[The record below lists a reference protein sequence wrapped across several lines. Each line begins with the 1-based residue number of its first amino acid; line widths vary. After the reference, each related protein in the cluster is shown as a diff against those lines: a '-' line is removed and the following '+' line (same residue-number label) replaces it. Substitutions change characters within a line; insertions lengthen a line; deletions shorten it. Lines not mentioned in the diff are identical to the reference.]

1 MNFSYLRREPGFYR
15 RVLTLALPVVLQNLI
30 TTSLGFMDTFMVG
43 LVGQEQMSAVTVSN
57 VPIYIIQL
65 IIFGLQSGSRV
76 LISQFWGRGDK
87 ESINRVMGIG
97 FFVAGGI
104 STVCALTMG
113 LFPRQVLLLITDN
126 LRLVEL
132 GTPYIRIVGF
142 SYILNS
148 LSSIYIGMQQSIE
161 NPRFGM
167 TVFAISTVCNTL
179 GNYILIFGKLGLPA
193 LGITGAAIATFSSR
207 VVEFVISLT
216 YALRCKRMP
225 LIPSCILRPG
235 KAVFRSF
242 VKFSTPVLLNETLWG
257 TGTSLYTVIMGH
269 MAGSTDLIS
278 AYTVAG
284 NMDKMVTV
292 SIFGVAAAAAVIVG
306 KEVGMGGKHVYDIG
320 RALCFV
326 ALCTG
331 VCVGIAEQLLFWLLL
346 RPYVLPLFSMTE
358 AAVSFCVTM
367 MICFSIAAPLHAFAT
382 TNIVGVLRG
391 GGDVQAAMLID
402 LLPLWCVS
410 LPLLAMLGLVIHAPI
425 ALFCFVMAM
434 ESLLKVPLGMHRV
447 RSGKWIHD
455 VTRELNP

>member
-15 RVLTLALPVVLQNLI
+15 RVFTLALPVVLQNLI

-43 LVGQEQMSAVTVSN
+43 LVGQEQMSAVTVAN

-65 IIFGLQSGSRV
+65 IVFGLQSGSRV
-76 LISQFWGRGDK
+76 LISQFWGRGDR

-104 STVCALTMG
+104 STLCALTMG
-113 LFPRQVLLLITDN
+113 LFPRQVLMLITDN
-126 LRLVEL
+126 ARLVEL
-132 GTPYIRIVGF
+132 GTSYIRIVGF

-167 TVFAISTVCNTL
+167 TVFAISTVCNTA

-207 VVEFVISLT
+207 VVEFVISLV
-216 YALRCKRMP
+216 YALRCKQMP
-225 LIPSCILRPG
+225 LMPACILRPG
-235 KAVFRSF
+235 KATFRSF

-284 NMDKMVTV
+284 NIDKMVTV
-292 SIFGVAAAAAVIVG
+292 AIFGVAAAAAVIVG
-306 KEVGMGGKHVYDIG
+306 KEVGMGGKNAYPIG
-320 RALCFV
+320 QALTFV
-326 ALCTG
+326 AFLHRLWCRNSG
-331 VCVGIAEQLLFWLLL
+331 AAAVLARAEAPRAASVLHDRRLSVSLRDHDDLLL
-346 RPYVLPLFSMTE
+346 HLCPAPRLCHHRHRGRSPGRRRCADRHADRRSPPCGASPCRCWCCWGWYSTLPSPSS
-358 AAVSFCVTM
+358 AS
-367 MICFSIAAPLHAFAT
+367 SWPRNPL
-382 TNIVGVLRG
+382 
-391 GGDVQAAMLID
+391 
-402 LLPLWCVS
+402 
-410 LPLLAMLGLVIHAPI
+410 
-425 ALFCFVMAM
+425 
-434 ESLLKVPLGMHRV
+434 
-447 RSGKWIHD
+447 
-455 VTRELNP
+455 

>member
-15 RVLTLALPVVLQNLI
+15 RVFTLALPVVLQNLI

-43 LVGQEQMSAVTVSN
+43 LVGQEQMSAVTVAN

-65 IIFGLQSGSRV
+65 IVFGLQSGSRV
-76 LISQFWGRGDK
+76 LISQFWGRGDR

-104 STVCALTMG
+104 STLCALTMG
-113 LFPRQVLLLITDN
+113 LFPRQVLMLITDN
-126 LRLVEL
+126 ARLVEL
-132 GTPYIRIVGF
+132 GTSYIRIVGF

-167 TVFAISTVCNTL
+167 TVFAISTVCNTV

-207 VVEFVISLT
+207 VVEFVISLV
-216 YALRCKRMP
+216 YALRCKQMP
-225 LIPSCILRPG
+225 LMPACILRPG
-235 KAVFRSF
+235 KATFRSF

-284 NMDKMVTV
+284 NIDKMVTV
-292 SIFGVAAAAAVIVG
+292 AIFGVAAAAAVIVG
-306 KEVGMGGKHVYDIG
+306 KEVGMGGQKRLSHWSGPDLCGLLHRLWCRNSGAAAVLA
-320 RALCFV
+320 RAEAPRAASVLHDRRLSV
-326 ALCTG
+326 SLRDHDD
-331 VCVGIAEQLLFWLLL
+331 LLL
-346 RPYVLPLFSMTE
+346 HLCPAPRLCHHRHRGRSPGRRRCADRHADRRSPPVVLHPAAAGAAGAGTPRSHRHLLLHHGHGIRFEGSLRP
-358 AAVSFCVTM
+358 
-367 MICFSIAAPLHAFAT
+367 APDPQRQ
-382 TNIVGVLRG
+382 V
-391 GGDVQAAMLID
+391 D
-402 LLPLWCVS
+402 P
-410 LPLLAMLGLVIHAPI
+410 
-425 ALFCFVMAM
+425 
-434 ESLLKVPLGMHRV
+434 
-447 RSGKWIHD
+447 
-455 VTRELNP
+455 